1 MPCGQSCLQ
10 TVSLSKIIPGNGAC
24 NCGSHRLNSASS
36 LGMKTLGSSQLV
48 FPPPMAALLL
58 ALTAT
63 IVASLVALWVKNPP
77 AMCEN
82 RVRSLG
88 WKDP

>member
-1 MPCGQSCLQ
+1 
-10 TVSLSKIIPGNGAC
+10 
-24 NCGSHRLNSASS
+24 
-36 LGMKTLGSSQLV
+36 
-48 FPPPMAALLL
+48 MAAILL

-63 IVASLVALWVKNPP
+63 IVASLVAQWVKNPP

-88 WKDP
+88 WKDPWKSAWQPTPVFLAG

>member
-1 MPCGQSCLQ
+1 
-10 TVSLSKIIPGNGAC
+10 
-24 NCGSHRLNSASS
+24 
-36 LGMKTLGSSQLV
+36 MKTLGSSQLV
-48 FPPPMAALLL
+48 FPPPMAAILL

-63 IVASLVALWVKNPP
+63 IVASLVAQWVKNPP

-88 WKDP
+88 WKDPWKSAWQPTPVFLAG